1 MQIIQLAIISA
12 YVYFNVLVKNHNN
25 NKKDKKKQK
34 KQKKPLSLKHKSLSL

>member
-1 MQIIQLAIISA
+1 MQIIQLAIIAA

-34 KQKKPLSLKHKSLSL
+34 KNLSRKHKSLSL

>member
-25 NKKDKKKQK
+25 NKKDKKTK
-34 KQKKPLSLKHKSLSL
+34 KQKKTLSLKHKSLSL

>member
-25 NKKDKKKQK
+25 NKKDKKN
-34 KQKKPLSLKHKSLSL
+34 QKKPKKNP

>member
-25 NKKDKKKQK
+25 NKKDKKKTK
-34 KQKKPLSLKHKSLSL
+34 KKKTLSLKHKSLSL

>member
-34 KQKKPLSLKHKSLSL
+34 NQKKTLSLKHKSLSL

>member
-25 NKKDKKKQK
+25 NKKDKKTK

>member
-25 NKKDKKKQK
+25 NKKDKKKNQK
-34 KQKKPLSLKHKSLSL
+34 KKNLKSKT

>member
-34 KQKKPLSLKHKSLSL
+34 KQKKTLSLKHKSLSL

>member
-25 NKKDKKKQK
+25 NKKDKKTKQK
-34 KQKKPLSLKHKSLSL
+34 KKTLSLKHKSLSL

>member
-25 NKKDKKKQK
+25 NKKDKKKTK
-34 KQKKPLSLKHKSLSL
+34 KTKKNLKSKT

>member
-25 NKKDKKKQK
+25 NNKKDKKNK
-34 KQKKPLSLKHKSLSL
+34 